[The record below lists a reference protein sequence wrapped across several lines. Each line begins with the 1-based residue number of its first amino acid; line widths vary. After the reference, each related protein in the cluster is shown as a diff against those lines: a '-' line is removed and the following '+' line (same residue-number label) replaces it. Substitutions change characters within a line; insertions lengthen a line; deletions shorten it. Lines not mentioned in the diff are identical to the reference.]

1 MIIDGLTVTDLIG
14 KGSFGDVFLTTKKES
29 PTLYATKILDLYAIK
44 GDDFAKDYID
54 KEMSI
59 LMDVNHPNIIE
70 LKEIKKKENKI
81 YLVMEYCNGGT
92 LEKFLEKYQE
102 DNKKPLSEE
111 IVQYIMRQIV
121 EGMKYLSNKKIM
133 HRHINLDNILINYE
147 DENDKKNNNIMKA
160 KIKIIDFGFSTY
172 LKKGDLAR
180 TVLGSPI
187 NMSPILLKKL
197 NSSENY
203 KKIGYNEEE
212 DIWSLGTICYE
223 LLVGKNAFDS
233 EDMDELVNRI
243 ELGDYYVPITLSKET
258 ISFLNCMLQ
267 YDSKKRLSFDKLSKH
282 KFLTKNVSEF
292 TKINLDEMKNIK
304 VGVIINTKDNG
315 PIWDYFGDGN

>member
-1 MIIDGLTVTDLIG
+1 MDNLTLTDLIG
-14 KGSFGDVFLTTKKES
+14 KGYFGDVFLTTKKES
-29 PTLYATKILDLYAIK
+29 STFYATKVLDLSAIK
-44 GDDFAKDYID
+44 GDDIAKDYID

-81 YLVMEYCNGGT
+81 YLVMEYCNGGN

-111 IVQYIMRQIV
+111 IVQYIMKQIV
-121 EGMKYLSNKKIM
+121 EGMKYLSNKNIM

-172 LKKGDLAR
+172 LKKGDLAG

-187 NMSPILLKKL
+187 NMSPIRLKKL

-223 LLVGKNAFDS
+223 LLVGKSAFDS
-233 EDMDELVNRI
+233 EDMEELVNRI

-282 KFLTKNVSEF
+282 MFLTKNVSEF